1 MNGNDDDDDLYLP
14 IGDEHLLWR
23 QAELIAGAPPRPAP
37 GYITCPL
44 AWLDRI
50 RPLVHSVDQ
59 LIVLQLLYRRCLMRR
74 SQTVA
79 LPNGELAARGIGRKI
94 KYRLLA
100 RLEEAGAVTIEK
112 QNGQALRVTLHWFP

>member
-1 MNGNDDDDDLYLP
+1 MNGNDDDNDLYLP
-14 IGDEHLLWR
+14 IGDEHPLWR

-59 LIVLQLLYRRCLMRR
+59 LIVLQLLYRRCLLRP
-74 SQTVA
+74 SQTVV
-79 LPNGELAARGIGRKI
+79 LSNGELAAKGIGRQI
-94 KYRLLA
+94 KNTLLCP
-100 RLEEAGAVTIEK
+100 LEETGGVHIPK
-112 QNGQALRVTLHWFP
+112 